1 MKNKPKSMR
10 NVLFALIRETA
21 KNASAFVRDP
31 ERDFT
36 RKRKLDMETMI
47 LILIGMEGIAP
58 PDVLNQYVFHA
69 DHVRAFAMRAG
80 YMNRRIAVHVDFRAF
95 ACLLILMTLLKMRRI
110 ST

>member
-10 NVLFALIRETA
+10 NALLALIRETA

-47 LILIGMEGIAP
+47 LILIGMEGNSLTCELLNHFGVR
-58 PDVLNQYVFHA
+58 PD
-69 DHVRAFAMRAG
+69 
-80 YMNRRIAVHVDFRAF
+80 
-95 ACLLILMTLLKMRRI
+95 
-110 ST
+110 

>member
-10 NVLFALIRETA
+10 NALLALIRETA

-47 LILIGMEGIAP
+47 LILIGMEGNSLTCELLNHFGVR
-58 PDVLNQYVFHA
+58 PD
-69 DHVRAFAMRAG
+69 
-80 YMNRRIAVHVDFRAF
+80 I
-95 ACLLILMTLLKMRRI
+95 
-110 ST
+110 